1 MKYFN
6 TLPSVITSDY
16 NGNTL
21 TLKNILT
28 RATLLPQLE
37 TNPLLFYTYTSQEG
51 DTPETVAYKYYGDQY
66 RYWIVL
72 YGNGSLDPQFDWP
85 LSSQQ
90 FSKYIVNKYMSVA
103 TNEQYTPTASNTA
116 NAYIFSQ
123 VMSYTQNTKHHYDKI
138 ITTTDNITKTQSI
151 KTIEIDANS
160 ANQVVTGI
168 TTVTFSDGSSATQSV
183 SVNPVSIYDYENT
196 LNENKR
202 NIKLINNSYVGAMES
217 QFQSLMSK

>member
-28 RATLLPQLE
+28 RATLVSQLQN
-37 TNPLLFYTYTSQEG
+37 NPLLFYTYTTQDG
-51 DTPETVAYKYYGDQY
+51 DTPESVAYKYYGDQY

-85 LSSQQ
+85 LTSRQ
-90 FSKYIVNKYMSVA
+90 FNDFIIAKY
-103 TNEQYTPTASNTA
+103 TNDAA
-116 NAYIFSQ
+116 NALSISANTVTSNQ
-123 VMSYTQNTKHHYDKI
+123 VLVYTQNTLHHYEKSI
-138 ITTTDNITKTQSI
+138 ATTDNASRTQSI
-151 KTIEIDANS
+151 KVIEIDGTT
-160 ANQVVTGI
+160 ANQVVSG
-168 TTVTFSDGSSATQSV
+168 TTTISFADGTTATQTV
-183 SVNPVSIYDYENT
+183 SVNPISIYNYENT

-202 NIKLINNSYVGAMES
+202 NIKLINSNYVGSMES
-217 QFQSLMSK
+217 QFQSLMSR

>member
-6 TLPSVITSDY
+6 TLPSIITSDY

-28 RATLLPQLE
+28 RAALLPQLE

-66 RYWIVL
+66 RYWMVL

-85 LSSQQ
+85 LASRQ
-90 FSKYIVNKYMSVA
+90 FNDFIIAKY
-103 TNEQYTPTASNTA
+103 TNDAANTLSISANTITSNQ
-116 NAYIFSQ
+116 IL
-123 VMSYTQNTKHHYDKI
+123 SYVQNTIHHYDKI
-138 ITTTDNITKTQSI
+138 IATTDNTTKTQSI

-160 ANQVVTGI
+160 ANQVLTGI
-168 TTVTFSDGSSATQSV
+168 TTITFSDGSSATQSV